1 MVPTRCGHYPGW
13 RDLSGQQIR
22 ECTPRLEGARMLEK
36 LKFEA
41 QAGGSQSEIR
51 RIDLYDWSAP
61 DVGSDKPLCLGDRT
75 SINDIVGL
83 HVHGSTPR
91 TLDYARFPRRL
102 VLANTYRL
110 VNHIEDH
117 LWGSST
123 GRLRS

>member
-1 MVPTRCGHYPGW
+1 
-13 RDLSGQQIR
+13 
-22 ECTPRLEGARMLEK
+22 MLEK

-83 HVHGSTPR
+83 HVYGSTPR
-91 TLDYARFPRRL
+91 TLDYAKCPRRHRL
-102 VLANTYRL
+102 WLTYRL
-110 VNHIEDH
+110 VNHIEDQ
-117 LWGSST
+117 LWASST

>member
-1 MVPTRCGHYPGW
+1 
-13 RDLSGQQIR
+13 
-22 ECTPRLEGARMLEK
+22 MLER

-83 HVHGSTPR
+83 HVYGSTPPHWI
-91 TLDYARFPRRL
+91 TQS
-102 VLANTYRL
+102 VLAVPAL
-110 VNHIEDH
+110 VNMIAQ
-117 LWGSST
+117 
-123 GRLRS
+123 